1 MAGTIFLFP
10 NFNNEQGCWSLF
22 NMRLTEILKR
32 QDIKIPLKAKT
43 KNEAIAEL
51 VQVLADNNEITDA
64 KKVLDAVLEREA
76 TRTTGIGNGLAI
88 PHGKCTGT
96 KDLVMAIGKPETPID
111 FQAIDGRPV
120 TIIWMLSSPPDKTGP
135 HIHALARISRLMTID
150 KFRAALL
157 AAKSADEAYDIIVQQ
172 ENAL

>member
-1 MAGTIFLFP
+1 
-10 NFNNEQGCWSLF
+10 
-22 NMRLTEILKR
+22 MRLSEILKPAN
-32 QDIKIPLKAKT
+32 IKIPLDAKNKT
-43 KNEAIAEL
+43 EAIGEL
-51 VQVLADNNEITDA
+51 VQVLAGSGDVSDP

-88 PHGKCTGT
+88 PHGKCQGT
-96 KDLVMAIGKPETPID
+96 KDLVMAIGRAANPID

-120 TIIWMLSSPPDKTGP
+120 TIIWMLASPPDKTGP

-157 AAKSADEAYDIIVQQ
+157 QAKTPQEAFDIIVAQ
-172 ENAL
+172 ENSL

>member
-1 MAGTIFLFP
+1 
-10 NFNNEQGCWSLF
+10 
-22 NMRLTEILKR
+22 MRLTDILKPTN
-32 QDIKIPLKAKT
+32 IKVPLAAKVKT
-43 KNEAIAEL
+43 DAITEL
-51 VQVLADNNEITDA
+51 VNLLAENGEVTDA

-96 KDLVMAIGKPETPID
+96 DHLVMAIGKPQAPID

-120 TIIWMLSSPPDKTGP
+120 NLIWLLASPPDKTGP

-150 KFRAALL
+150 RFRQALNQ
-157 AAKSADEAYDIIVQQ
+157 AKTSQEVYDTIVAQ
-172 ENAL
+172 ESSL